1 MRSQHIGYIRRF
13 YRIGEVEEKGVL
25 PPNQTGFRKKV
36 GTIDN
41 VYVLN
46 YLINKQIERK
56 GKLILV
62 FMDLR
67 AAFNSVDRK
76 QISETMR
83 RRDVREGLIRRCE
96 EVLMETRSKGEGG
109 GQARREF
116 LDGEGSKA
124 RLPTESVHALAC
136 GRGGNVW
143 EQGLGRS

>member
-1 MRSQHIGYIRRF
+1 MK
-13 YRIGEVEEKGVL
+13 GEVEEKRVL
-25 PPNQTGFRKKV
+25 PPNQTGFRKGI
-36 GTIDN
+36 GTINN

-83 RRDVREGLIRRCE
+83 RRGVREGLVRRCK
-96 EVLMETRSKGEGG
+96 EVLRKTRSKVKVGN
-109 GQARREF
+109 RRE
-116 LDGEGSKA
+116 
-124 RLPTESVHALAC
+124 
-136 GRGGNVW
+136 
-143 EQGLGRS
+143 